1 MFLCHVVPFAVIQL
15 GALCRRKWYNSV
27 SVSVRYSHKWLVS
40 LHGTSHRFWVTVVR
54 NSHDSSLNVCND
66 HLWKSW
72 QVFSPIHPPFLFFN
86 PLFTFV
92 LKPFKLF
99 SPYIHPFFHFRF
111 LLSHTLFL
119 WRLFQVT
126 FFLILHLVFTFIPY
140 SSLSSLPSPSPSPP
154 PVCFLMLYEVAV
166 IGMHEEHEDVS
177 VQNVWWTCVPLLS
190 FPSHGLCCAGLEE
203 RLLTL
208 SPWHNAH

>member
-1 MFLCHVVPFAVIQL
+1 MLCAEGSDITAWVWVWGTVTNDWSLYMAQVTDSESQLWGTVMIAAWMFVMTI
-15 GALCRRKWYNSV
+15 S
-27 SVSVRYSHKWLVS
+27 
-40 LHGTSHRFWVTVVR
+40 
-54 NSHDSSLNVCND
+54 
-66 HLWKSW
+66 KSW
-72 QVFSPIHPPFLFFN
+72 QVFSPINPPFLFFN
-86 PLFTFV
+86 PSFTFV
-92 LKPFKLF
+92 LKPFKLL
-99 SPYIHPFFHFRF
+99 STYIHPFFHFRF

-126 FFLILHLVFTFIPY
+126 FFFILHLVFTFIPY

-154 PVCFLMLYEVAV
+154 PVHFLMLYEVAV

-190 FPSHGLCCAGLEE
+190 FPSHGLHCAGLEE